1 MLLFSVASI
10 TAQDKPCTFN
20 ESMEEYL
27 EKHPEEVRRTEEFEK
42 KIREQIAL
50 RGRTFSKSAKAGP
63 YIIPV
68 VFHIYDANYS
78 DNPRTGE
85 SRKIT
90 DERVKQS
97 LASINADFKGFNDA
111 VDNSFS
117 NIEGGMNIEFRL
129 AQIDPNGNTTTGI
142 IYHERKEGFGLQTN
156 DEEIAKYA
164 WDNYKY
170 FNVHIQEVVNSGSD
184 TDSGIA
190 WFPLKSMSDAGTAR
204 VVYNGKYMIYEPPAS
219 SLTHE
224 FGHFL
229 NLHHTFNEGCVS
241 GDDKGDRV
249 ADTPPCTSGQAS
261 GAGNTCKTGV
271 TNCFGQLINY
281 QNHMDYN
288 PCESMFTKGQVA
300 RMEASLQHEARITLW
315 QDSNLAAT
323 GTQQADLG
331 PRVIFTFQK
340 SDDTAVDQAL
350 AFIEGFDN
358 NNGSIL
364 NKKRLKAVSGAKF
377 AVTGQMQE
385 GVHFTATGVPS
396 GLNPRITVE
405 DNENAYITFTGSATN
420 HSVADSKEISITLLN
435 PAIVGGVSSLYSK
448 TGKYN
453 VNFIDPYTPY
463 YEMYSPAITAGR
475 STHDYVSAIGSEFNS
490 LVIGGQ
496 FRTRVRNYN
505 GNTIGLDNNSM
516 DFEIL
521 CNSGTINVKTLTEGT
536 TISATTSGEWVGKQ
550 VAHLSPPVVTSPGY
564 TAWNGRTGYAAIRI
578 PTITGG
584 HVYGWLR
591 IRVSSNGEY
600 AELTTFGLNPDP
612 GKSIQAKVAVPN
624 LVYSSDRF
632 LESEKNDG
640 TIGNEITVDVKD
652 ANLSV
657 SGNLAV
663 GTHYTVSNVPDG
675 LNLKATVTNSRQIK
689 LSMTGIAKNS
699 NWAQFPNGY
708 VTNVRVKFKNE
719 IFANGLGSQV
729 EFKEFPLNVEYI
741 GGAFSKEVNPI
752 NRYNT
757 GSTPTNGGWVVLMP
771 ASYSLGNVNM
781 GYMFQDYNDA
791 INDFPGDKLITFGRD
806 VVANANY
813 EVTPLNAG
821 TVIGP
826 NSSWQSAREFHEE
839 RGQHMIHSDTFTSWS
854 GRTAYVGIRIQRSG
868 KMHYGWFRLRVG
880 TGGRTCEILEYGIQ
894 GIPNASIK
902 AGSIDS
908 DDVQTYCT
916 AKGTHGAEGITNVE
930 FAGIDNSSSRDEAG
944 YTDYTGHT
952 AFVAQGKSYPLKVNV
967 VGWNGGSAAKIH
979 AWFDWNN
986 DYDFSD
992 QNEAVVV
999 TKTSNGVGEITVNVP
1014 SNAKLGVTRMRLR
1027 VDDNNS
1033 NLPCGTANT
1042 RGEVEDYQVKI
1053 GISNAS
1059 CNDGEQ
1065 NGDETDIDC
1074 GGTSCEICPT
1084 CDDGIKNGNEDK
1096 IDCGGACAPC
1106 EVFTEIC
1113 DAQTDDANNTLNI
1126 INVSLGGI
1134 NNSSSTHIPYNDFT
1148 AQSTNLQKGQAT
1160 TITITTNVNWDPNH
1174 IGVWIDWNNDNDFL
1188 SPGEP
1193 VFAKVGKGAESNV
1206 DGVFTGTYTASIT
1219 PPAYAVVGQNL
1230 RMRVRAGYTVKL
1242 NACGTDTGIGEVE
1255 DYTVTVGGT
1264 APVDTQAPSAPAN
1277 LTSSNVAQT
1286 TLSLSWTASTDNV
1299 GVTGYDVYRGS
1310 TRLTTVTG
1318 TTYNVT
1324 GLTAGTAYSFSVKAK
1339 DAAGNESTSSNTVNV
1354 TTQQASDTQIPS
1366 APANLTT
1373 SNVAQTTLSLSW
1385 TASTDNMGVTGYDVY
1400 RGTTRLATVTSTS
1413 YNVSGLAAGTSYSF
1427 SVKAKDAAGNEST
1440 SSNTVNV
1447 TTQQASDTQAPSA
1460 PTNLTTSNI
1469 AQTTLSLSWT
1479 ASTDN
1484 VGVTG
1489 YDVYRGT
1496 TRLTTITGTSY
1507 NVSGLTA
1514 GTAYAFSVKATDA
1527 AGNESASSNIV
1538 NVTTTGGTTNPTYC
1552 EASTATSGTL
1562 HITNVKFG
1570 SIDNTSTNASYNN
1583 FTSQST
1589 NLTSGQG
1596 TVLTVTANNNHWTFN
1611 AVGVW
1616 IDWNNNGDFTDSG
1629 EQVFSKLAAGPYT
1642 STVTPPANAVSN
1654 TSLRMRVRIGYGS
1667 ESKITPCGVDTYIG
1681 EVEDYTVT
1689 VGGGNPIDTQAP
1701 SAPSNLTASSV
1712 TQTTLSLSWSSST
1725 DNVGVTGYD
1734 VYRGVTRL
1742 TTITGTS
1749 YNVSGLTAGTAYT
1762 FSVKAKDAAGNE
1774 SASSNIVNVTTQQ
1787 ALDTQAP
1794 SAPANLTASS
1804 VTQTALS
1811 LSWTASTDNVGVTGY
1826 DVYRGST
1833 RLTTVTGT
1841 SYNVTGLTANT
1852 AYTFSVKAKDA
1863 AGNESVSSNTV
1874 NVTTAGTTNPA
1885 PTYCSADG
1893 NAGPEGITNVT
1904 FAGINNSSVRNASG
1918 YDNFTSISA
1927 TVSAGTSHNLR
1938 VDIIGYQG
1946 GASDEV
1952 YAFFDWNRDGDF
1964 ADADES
1970 LELTKTSNLVGEISV
1985 TVPQNATAGDI
1996 RMRLLVSYYPLEK
2009 NPCDTGTNDVRYGEY
2024 EDYTINITAAKSLS
2038 VETSFFTIVRNPV
2051 VNDVIVKWS
2060 NEVSGSAIVQLY
2072 NSSGTRVLDRTI
2084 QNIGEGTTNNLDV
2097 SSLANGLYLLNI
2109 NNNGRTGIARV
2120 IVRR

>member
-1 MLLFSVASI
+1 MKIYYNLLLIMLLFSMASI
-10 TAQDKPCTFN
+10 TAQEQSCPFDQRMSK
-20 ESMEEYL
+20 YL
-27 EKHPEEVRRTEEFEK
+27 ENHPEEVIRQQAFEK
-42 KIREQIAL
+42 KIREEIAL
-50 RGRTFSKSAKAGP
+50 RGRTFSRNAKAGP

-85 SRKIT
+85 SRTIT

-97 LASINADFKGFNDA
+97 LANINADFKGFNDA

-117 NIEGGMNIEFRL
+117 TIEGGMNIEFRL

-204 VVYNGKYMIYEPPAS
+204 VVYNGKYLIYEPPAS

-229 NLHHTFNEGCVS
+229 NLHHTFNAGCVS
-241 GDDKGDRV
+241 GDDKGDGV
-249 ADTPPCTSGQAS
+249 ADTPPCTSGQAT
-261 GAGNTCKTGV
+261 GAGNTCNTGV

-315 QDSNLAAT
+315 QDSNLIAT

-331 PRVIFTFQK
+331 PRVIFTFQR

-396 GLNPRITVE
+396 GLTPRITVE
-405 DNENAYITFTGSATN
+405 DNENAYITFTGNATN
-420 HSVADSKEISITLLN
+420 HSEADSKEISITLLN
-435 PAIVGGVSSLYSK
+435 PAIVGGVGSLFSQ

-516 DFEIL
+516 DFELL
-521 CNSGTINVKTLTEGT
+521 CNPGTINVKSLTEGT
-536 TISATTSGEWVGKQ
+536 VISATTSGEWIGKQ
-550 VAHLSPPVVTSPGY
+550 VAHLSPPVVTGPNY

-657 SGNLAV
+657 SGNLVV
-663 GTHYTVSNVPDG
+663 GTHYTVTNVPDG
-675 LNLKATVTNSRQIK
+675 LNFKATVTNSRQIK

-708 VTNVRVKFKNE
+708 VKNIRVKFKDE
-719 IFANGLGSQV
+719 IFANGAGSQV

-741 GGAFSKEVNPI
+741 GGAFSQEVSPV

-757 GSTPTNGGWVVLMP
+757 GSTPTNGGWVVVMP
-771 ASYSLGNVNM
+771 ASYSLSNINQ
-781 GYMFQDYNDA
+781 GYMFQDYNA
-791 INDFPGDKLITFGRD
+791 EINDFPGDKLISFGRD

-813 EVTPLNAG
+813 EVTPLSAG

-826 NSSWQSAREFHEE
+826 NSTWQSAREFNEE
-839 RGQHMIHSDTFTSWS
+839 RGQHMIHSKTFTTWS
-854 GRTAYVGIRIQRSG
+854 GRTAYVGIRMQRSG

-916 AKGTHGAEGITNVE
+916 AKGTHGTEGITKVE
-930 FAGIDNSSSRDEAG
+930 FAGIDNSSSRDETG

-1106 EVFTEIC
+1106 QVFTEIC
-1113 DAQTDDANNTLNI
+1113 AAQTDDTNNTLNI
-1126 INVSLGGI
+1126 TNVSFGSI
-1134 NNSSSTHIPYNDFT
+1134 NNTSTTHNPYNDFT
-1148 AQSTNLQKGQAT
+1148 AQSTNLQKGQST
-1160 TITITTNVNWDPNH
+1160 TLTITLNAQWDPNH
-1174 IGVWIDWNNDNDFL
+1174 VMAWIDWYNDKDFL
-1188 SPGEP
+1188 NPEDVILKKS
-1193 VFAKVGKGAESNV
+1193 GAV
-1206 DGVFTGTYTASIT
+1206 AYTATVT
-1219 PPAYAVVGQNL
+1219 PPADAVVNTNL
-1230 RMRVRAGYTVKL
+1230 RLRVRSGYTF
-1242 NACGTDTGIGEVE
+1242 APDPCGTNNGIGEVE

-1264 APVDTQAPSAPAN
+1264 APVDTQAPSAPTN
-1277 LTSSNVAQT
+1277 LVASNVAQT

-1299 GVTGYDVYRGS
+1299 GVTGYDVYIGS

-1318 TTYNVT
+1318 TTYNAT
-1324 GLTAGTAYSFSVKAK
+1324 GLTAGTAYSFSVKAT
-1339 DAAGNESTSSNTVNV
+1339 DAVGNESTNTSLDV
-1354 TTQQASDTQIPS
+1354 TTANASDTEVPS
-1366 APANLTT
+1366 APSNLEAT
-1373 SNVAQTTLSLSW
+1373 NIAETTLSLNWLVSI
-1385 TASTDNMGVTGYDVY
+1385 DNIGVVGYDVY
-1400 RGTTRLATVTSTS
+1400 
-1413 YNVSGLAAGTSYSF
+1413 
-1427 SVKAKDAAGNEST
+1427 
-1440 SSNTVNV
+1440 
-1447 TTQQASDTQAPSA
+1447 Q
-1460 PTNLTTSNI
+1460 
-1469 AQTTLSLSWT
+1469 
-1479 ASTDN
+1479 
-1484 VGVTG
+1484 
-1489 YDVYRGT
+1489 GT
-1496 TRLTTITGTSY
+1496 TRLTTVTGTSY
-1507 NVSGLTA
+1507 NVT
-1514 GTAYAFSVKATDA
+1514 
-1527 AGNESASSNIV
+1527 
-1538 NVTTTGGTTNPTYC
+1538 
-1552 EASTATSGTL
+1552 
-1562 HITNVKFG
+1562 
-1570 SIDNTSTNASYNN
+1570 
-1583 FTSQST
+1583 
-1589 NLTSGQG
+1589 
-1596 TVLTVTANNNHWTFN
+1596 
-1611 AVGVW
+1611 
-1616 IDWNNNGDFTDSG
+1616 
-1629 EQVFSKLAAGPYT
+1629 
-1642 STVTPPANAVSN
+1642 
-1654 TSLRMRVRIGYGS
+1654 
-1667 ESKITPCGVDTYIG
+1667 
-1681 EVEDYTVT
+1681 
-1689 VGGGNPIDTQAP
+1689 
-1701 SAPSNLTASSV
+1701 
-1712 TQTTLSLSWSSST
+1712 
-1725 DNVGVTGYD
+1725 
-1734 VYRGVTRL
+1734 
-1742 TTITGTS
+1742 
-1749 YNVSGLTAGTAYT
+1749 GLTAGTAYT

-1774 SASSNIVNVTTQQ
+1774 SASSNTVNVTTAGGITPIYCDMKGNNNADDYITNVNFAGINNTTTKATDGYQDNTSGTTASVSRGASHNLKVTFTGWQ
-1787 ALDTQAP
+1787 GGANNEVYAWIDWNIDGDFTDAGEKFEITTKTTDAIRELSIAVPSTATEGTTRMRIVLGYNAADGNSPCVNIAYGEVEDYNIVVGDGDISDTQAP
-1794 SAPANLTASS
+1794 SAPTSLTASS
-1804 VTQTALS
+1804 VTQTTLHLRWIASTDNIGVVGYDIYQGATRLATVTGTTYDVS
-1811 LSWTASTDNVGVTGY
+1811 GLTASTAYAFSVKAKDAAGNESTFSNTVNVTTQQASDTQAPSAPTNLTASSVEPTTLILNWNASTDNVGVTGY
-1826 DVYRGST
+1826 DVYQGT
-1833 RLTTVTGT
+1833 THLTTVTGT

-1852 AYTFSVKAKDA
+1852 TYAFSVIAKDA
-1863 AGNESVSSNTV
+1863 LGNESVSSNTV
-1874 NVTTAGTTNPA
+1874 NVTTTSTTIPA

-1918 YDNFTSISA
+1918 YDDFTSISA
-1927 TVSAGTSHNLR
+1927 TVNAGTSHNLR

-1970 LELTKTSNLVGEISV
+1970 LELAKTSNLVGEVSV

-2060 NEVSGSAIVQLY
+2060 SEVSGSAIVQLY

-2084 QNIGEGTTNNLDV
+2084 QNIGEGTTTNLDV